1 MIWKLNWILSTRFA
15 VRFPNYSN
23 QGLKQLICYC
33 LFQNPISLEIL
44 WTPEANVI
52 YIDLSFVQIQCKLV
66 RNCVGRRF
74 KMSQSMQKVIWISHK
89 IQMDKSCKIHTF
101 SSCQSS
107 CVETA
112 ETFFSVSLF
121 IRITDHET
129 YSLLETFC
137 FTREKLLIFRTQ
149 ISWERNSGF

>member
-1 MIWKLNWILSTRFA
+1 MPR
-15 VRFPNYSN
+15 
-23 QGLKQLICYC
+23 
-33 LFQNPISLEIL
+33 
-44 WTPEANVI
+44 ANVI

-89 IQMDKSCKIHTF
+89 IEMDKSCKIHTF
-101 SSCQSS
+101 CSCHSS

-112 ETFFSVSLF
+112 EVFFSVSLF

-129 YSLLETFC
+129 TGNILFYKRKISDISHTDLLGKKFRILILTNQIVNAIENHHIKVRVGYHVGK
-137 FTREKLLIFRTQ
+137 TRKTENT
-149 ISWERNSGF
+149 SHTSN